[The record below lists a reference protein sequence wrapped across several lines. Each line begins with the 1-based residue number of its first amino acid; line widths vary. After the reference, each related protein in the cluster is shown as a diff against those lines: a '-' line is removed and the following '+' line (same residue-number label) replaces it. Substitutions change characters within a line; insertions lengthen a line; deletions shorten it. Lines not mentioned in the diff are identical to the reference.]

1 MPVGV
6 EVVAGE
12 GGNALLVAEDGARHG
27 LIAKVGEH
35 DQFVHHVLRRILG
48 HGDFLQHHALL
59 LFQFHGVELRRGDEV
74 GKHVD
79 GQRQVFI
86 HHLGVKAGAF
96 LGGKGVEL
104 PAHGVHFLGD
114 LAGGA
119 LLRALEGH
127 VLEEVADAGLRGD
140 LILRARAQPQAHGHG
155 AHMVEPFADEAQ
167 AVGKRDLI
175 EQWKLPPGNNGCIHH
190 SPARG
195 EPCASGPRAGTL
207 RRAGAAMNLCL
218 TASGDG
224 RRGRA
229 RRARHRG
236 AGDGARAWIR
246 RRTVCRCG

>member
-1 MPVGV
+1 MLFRQRRHLFPVVMPGDGQHRIFGGVHVMPVGV
-6 EVVAGE
+6 EVFAGE
-12 GGNALLVAEDGARHG
+12 GGNALLAAEDGARHG
-27 LIAKVGEH
+27 LVAEVGEH
-35 DQFVHHVLRRILG
+35 DQLVYHVLGRILS
-48 HGDFLQHHALL
+48 HGDLLQHHALF
-59 LFQFHGVELRRGDEV
+59 LFQFHGVELRRSDEV

-127 VLEEVADAGLRGD
+127 VLKEVADAGLRGD

-175 EQWKLPPGNNGCIHH
+175 KQKRIPPGKICLRFPPRGEDHAQAAPGPER
-190 SPARG
+190 SGARG
-195 EPCASGPRAGTL
+195 PP
-207 RRAGAAMNLCL
+207 
-218 TASGDG
+218 
-224 RRGRA
+224 
-229 RRARHRG
+229 
-236 AGDGARAWIR
+236 
-246 RRTVCRCG
+246 

>member
-12 GGNALLVAEDGARHG
+12 GGNALLAAEDGARDG
-27 LIAKVGEH
+27 LVAEVGEH
-35 DQFVHHVLRRILG
+35 DQFVHHVLRRVFG
-48 HGDFLQHHALL
+48 HGDLLKHHALF
-59 LFQFHGVELRRGDEV
+59 LFQLHRVELRRSHEV

-79 GQRQVFI
+79 SQRQVVV
-86 HHLGVKAGAF
+86 HHLGVKAGAL

-104 PAHGVHFLGD
+104 PAHGVHLLGN
-114 LAGGA
+114 LAGA
-119 LLRALEGH
+119 AFVRALEGH

-155 AHMVEPFADEAQ
+155 AHVAEPFADDAQ
-167 AVGKRDLI
+167 AVGKRDLVK
-175 EQWKLPPGNNGCIHH
+175 QDRLPPGKRCSRFPPRGEDHAQAAPGPER
-190 SPARG
+190 SGARG
-195 EPCASGPRAGTL
+195 PPY
-207 RRAGAAMNLCL
+207 LCL

-229 RRARHRG
+229 RRGRHRG